1 MKQKIDLMELLS
13 KEYYIVDC
21 NHFTYFARKVR
32 IIGWGTTSYN
42 SEIEYIIDVSETYS
56 LDTNRKMYLEELEQ
70 FKTFKEA
77 QKEAQRLN
85 EIPENKKRK
94 EDYLKSCFSQ
104 SYLELTNNKIEDF

>member
-32 IIGWGTTSYN
+32 IIGCIGWGTT
-42 SEIEYIIDVSETYS
+42 IEYIIDVPETYS
-56 LDTNRKMYLEELEQ
+56 PDTNRKMYLEELEQ

>member
-1 MKQKIDLMELLS
+1 MKQKLDLMELLS

-32 IIGWGTTSYN
+32 IIGWIGWGTT
-42 SEIEYIIDVSETYS
+42 IEYIIDVPETYAP
-56 LDTNRKMYLEELEQ
+56 DRNRKMYLEELEQ

>member
-32 IIGWGTTSYN
+32 IIGWEATSCN

-56 LDTNRKMYLEELEQ
+56 PDRNRRMYLEELEQ

-85 EIPENKKRK
+85 EIPKNKKRK

-104 SYLELTNNKIEDF
+104 SYLELTKNKIEDF

>member
-1 MKQKIDLMELLS
+1 
-13 KEYYIVDC
+13 
-21 NHFTYFARKVR
+21 
-32 IIGWGTTSYN
+32 
-42 SEIEYIIDVSETYS
+42 
-56 LDTNRKMYLEELEQ
+56 MYLEELEQ

-85 EIPENKKRK
+85 EIPKNKKRK

>member
-1 MKQKIDLMELLS
+1 MKKEIDMMELLH

-32 IIGWGTTSYN
+32 IIGWEAISYN

-56 LDTNRKMYLEELEQ
+56 PGRNRRMYLKELEQ
-70 FKTFKEA
+70 FKTFEEA

-85 EIPENKKRK
+85 EIPKNKKRK

-104 SYLELTNNKIEDF
+104 TYLELINNKLADF

>member
-32 IIGWGTTSYN
+32 IIGGIGWGTT
-42 SEIEYIIDVSETYS
+42 IEYIIDVPETYS
-56 LDTNRKMYLEELEQ
+56 LDTNRKMHLEELEQ